1 MSAFLSCHLPARARR
16 HRHGVLPLA
25 LVAALAGCS
34 DAAPPSAARPQS
46 LASAPAAPA
55 QSLASAPAT
64 PAAVEAALVDEI
76 AATLQACSYDGA
88 PVRIG
93 ADRIGP
99 PPSGDCRDMVAR
111 IMQFTGLPQNFD
123 VMEAPVP
130 NAAAVIVLDEQKMP
144 RRVIAFNNDFMNVV
158 SRATGGNAWAP
169 VSIMAHEIG
178 HHLSGHTITPGGS
191 QPPTELEADKFSGF
205 VLYKMGATLDDA
217 QKAMATLVA
226 DGPDGATHPGRRKRL
241 TAIEEGWQ
249 QACVQQG
256 AGECHGALGIALR
269 VASVDDAAPRPVESA
284 PAAESRPARERVEV
298 AAAPTPSISAT
309 PPAGP
314 SAGPAKT
321 GVDVVPAPGSTPSKF
336 GQFVYD
342 EFGLLDPEG
351 RAEAESRMFGF
362 ARDSGIE
369 VVTLLVKDLH
379 GMSAQ
384 DYAYAMMRQLRV
396 GKLDVGNGAVVV
408 VAPEQRASAI
418 AIGPGLL
425 IEVGNLQELN
435 LSSLENFIED
445 AWPVC
450 TRYGNCKGW
459 TENFFLTSDRI
470 ARSGQHWEW
479 TVRYPSLAELKA
491 VHDREFAERMESG
504 ASYDP
509 DQSLTWRKIARF
521 NGTVVDLSPDPN
533 DRAHFVNG
541 KHAEM
546 VGPAVLVRSDDG
558 IDAMLYV
565 HPHAQGLMPAGKL
578 VEGARYGFVIRE
590 HSLHNDTPQL
600 DLLSYDA
607 LGGT

>member
-1 MSAFLSCHLPARARR
+1 MPVHLHSRGLL
-16 HRHGVLPLA
+16 HLA
-25 LVAALAGCS
+25 LATVLAGCS
-34 DAAPPSAARPQS
+34 DAAPPP
-46 LASAPAAPA
+46 SAPPA
-55 QSLASAPAT
+55 QSLAAVPAR
-64 PAAVEAALVDEI
+64 PVAAADEAALVDEI

-93 ADRIGP
+93 AERIGP
-99 PPSGDCRDMVAR
+99 PPSGDCRDMVAK

-130 NAAAVIVLDEQKMP
+130 NAAAVIVLDEQKLP
-144 RRVIAFNNDFMNVV
+144 RRVIAFNSDFMDVV
-158 SRATGGNAWAP
+158 SRATGGNTWAP

-205 VLYKMGATLDDA
+205 VLYKMGASLPDA

-226 DGPDGATHPGRRKRL
+226 DGPDGTTHPGRGKRL
-241 TAIEEGWQ
+241 AAIEEGWQ

-256 AGECHGALGIALR
+256 GGECRGALGIAMR
-269 VASVDDAAPRPVESA
+269 VASTDDATPPPVTSA
-284 PAAESRPARERVEV
+284 DPVPAQEPAVARGPVEV
-298 AAAPTPSISAT
+298 AAAPPVASVHASARSG
-309 PPAGP
+309 A
-314 SAGPAKT
+314 
-321 GVDVVPAPGSTPSKF
+321 DMVPAPGSTPSKF

-351 RAEAESRMFGF
+351 RAEAERRMFGF
-362 ARDSGIE
+362 ARDSGVE

-408 VAPEQRASAI
+408 VAPEQRQSAI

-435 LSSLENFIED
+435 LTSLGSFIED

-450 TRYGNCKGW
+450 TKYGNCKGW

-470 ARSGQHWEW
+470 ARSGQAWEW
-479 TVRYPSLAELKA
+479 TVRYPSLAEMKS

-504 ASYDP
+504 SRYDP
-509 DQSLTWRKIARF
+509 DKSLTWRKIARF
-521 NGTVVDLSPDPN
+521 SGTVVSLSPDPA
-533 DRAHFVNG
+533 DRAHFVNE

-607 LGGT
+607 LGGA

>member
-1 MSAFLSCHLPARARR
+1 MPVHPLRCCLPAI
-16 HRHGVLPLA
+16 
-25 LVAALAGCS
+25 ALAGLLAGCGEAAVPAAAQS
-34 DAAPPSAARPQS
+34 PRQLAAAPERPVS
-46 LASAPAAPA
+46 S
-55 QSLASAPAT
+55 
-64 PAAVEAALVDEI
+64 VDEAALVDEI

-130 NAAAVIVLDEQKMP
+130 NAAAVIVLDEQKLP
-144 RRVIAFNNDFMNVV
+144 RRVIAFNSEFMDVV

-191 QPPTELEADKFSGF
+191 QPPTEQEADKITGF
-205 VLYKMGATLDDA
+205 VLYKMGASLPDA
-217 QKAMATLVA
+217 QKAMASLVA
-226 DGPDGATHPGRRKRL
+226 EGPDGATHPGRGKRL
-241 TAIEEGWQ
+241 AAIEEGWQ

-256 AGECHGALGIALR
+256 AGECRGALAIAMR
-269 VASVDDAAPRPVESA
+269 IASTDAADDAQDGTPAPASA
-284 PAAESRPARERVEV
+284 PASAAPARGEAVATTAPAP
-298 AAAPTPSISAT
+298 AAAPASTR
-309 PPAGP
+309 
-314 SAGPAKT
+314 T
-321 GVDVVPAPGSTPSKF
+321 GVDALPRPGSTPSKF

-342 EFGLLDPEG
+342 EFGLLDAAG
-351 RAEAESRMFGF
+351 RAQAEQRMYGI
-362 ARDSGIE
+362 ARDSGVE

-408 VAPEQRASAI
+408 VAPQQRQSAI

-425 IEVGNLQELN
+425 IEVGNLQSLN
-435 LSSLENFIED
+435 LDSLESFIEN

-450 TRYGNCKGW
+450 TKYGNCKGW

-470 ARSGQHWEW
+470 ARSGQNWEW
-479 TVRYPSLAELKA
+479 TVRYPSLAEMKS
-491 VHDREFAERMESG
+491 VHDREFAQRMESG
-504 ASYDP
+504 ARYDP

-521 NGTVVDLSPDPN
+521 NGTVVSLAPDPQ
-533 DRAHFVNG
+533 DRAHFVNE

-546 VGPAVLVRSDDG
+546 VGPAVRVRSDDG
-558 IDAMLYV
+558 IEAMLYV

-578 VEGARYGFVIRE
+578 VEGSRYGFVIRE

>member
-1 MSAFLSCHLPARARR
+1 MSAHPFRNLSPFAFA
-16 HRHGVLPLA
+16 
-25 LVAALAGCS
+25 AALAGCS
-34 DAAPPSAARPQS
+34 DVAPPPSTLPSQALSAAAARP
-46 LASAPAAPA
+46 LA
-55 QSLASAPAT
+55 AT
-64 PAAVEAALVDEI
+64 DEAALVDEI
-76 AATLQACSYDGA
+76 AATLQACSYDGS

-99 PPSGDCRDMVAR
+99 PPSGDCRDMVAK

-130 NAAAVIVLDEQKMP
+130 NAAAVIVLDEKKLP
-144 RRVIAFNNDFMNVV
+144 RRVIAFNGDFMDVV

-205 VLYKMGATLDDA
+205 VLYKMGASLPDA

-226 DGPDGATHPGRRKRL
+226 DGPDGSTHPGRGKRL
-241 TAIEEGWQ
+241 AAIEEGWQ

-256 AGECHGALGIALR
+256 GGECRGVLGMAQR
-269 VASVDDAAPRPVESA
+269 VASADDGTPPPVISADPAPVAETVAARQP
-284 PAAESRPARERVEV
+284 VEV
-298 AAAPTPSISAT
+298 AVADAQPTVGAHPTATSAAH
-309 PPAGP
+309 
-314 SAGPAKT
+314 
-321 GVDVVPAPGSTPSKF
+321 VVPAPGSTPSKF
-336 GQFVYD
+336 SQFVYD
-342 EFGLLDPEG
+342 EFGLLDPAG
-351 RAEAESRMFGF
+351 LAEAERRMFGF
-362 ARDSGIE
+362 ARDSGVE

-379 GMSAQ
+379 GMSAR

-408 VAPEQRASAI
+408 VAPVLRESAI

-435 LSSLENFIED
+435 LASLETFIED

-450 TRYGNCKGW
+450 TKYGNCKGW
-459 TENFFLTSDRI
+459 TENFFLASDRI
-470 ARSGQHWEW
+470 ARSGRDWEW
-479 TVRYPSLAELKA
+479 TVRYPSLAEMKA
-491 VHDREFAERMESG
+491 VHDREFAERMDSG
-504 ASYDP
+504 NRYEPS
-509 DQSLTWRKIARF
+509 QSLTWRKIARF
-521 NGTVVDLSPDPN
+521 SGTVVSLAPDPE
-533 DRAHFVNG
+533 DRAHFVND

-558 IDAMLYV
+558 IEAMLYV

-590 HSLHNDTPQL
+590 HSLYNDTPQL

-607 LGGT
+607 LDGA